1 MRRGWM
7 HRPKMPILQAFHAFW
22 WWNIWETFERE
33 NRVRL
38 NVCAMALYCTAD
50 KSLACYFVLNKQR
63 VTKLGHPSHLLYYFH
78 SFLYIQNHMIFIS
91 LRGIYS
97 LLFFLVVV
105 VKTTEK
111 TMKERLTRLILF
123 FIWRPVASN
132 HLECLICN
140 KLCFIGLSIELWV
153 AV

>member
-1 MRRGWM
+1 MFVLW
-7 HRPKMPILQAFHAFW
+7 HSA
-22 WWNIWETFERE
+22 
-33 NRVRL
+33 
-38 NVCAMALYCTAD
+38 AD

-78 SFLYIQNHMIFIS
+78 SFLYIQKHMIFIS

-111 TMKERLTRLILF
+111 KHERK
-123 FIWRPVASN
+123 V
-132 HLECLICN
+132 N
-140 KLCFIGLSIELWV
+140 KVDIVLYLKTSCF
-153 AV
+153 